1 VSDIDDEG
9 VILEVDY
16 SASTERERVDAAD
29 SLRQWISDAEP
40 SNKAILERLEQD
52 IRSDN
57 QMDRWAAFALEDL
70 IRPPYAVA
78 SETIASRWA
87 RNLELVRN
95 ALLFLPV
102 MLTWFAIDYA
112 SSAYNLYISGEE
124 AGQSEKLSFLQIW
137 LDEERLKS
145 ILWFKPTLQ
154 TIAKYDAFLIL
165 TLVVLTLVV
174 HVLDQKAEKISRE
187 TDLKNDL
194 DLRNVMVDVGLFLH
208 GFRQI
213 TPSQLKSGLSEA
225 VNSLARATESI
236 RDTSS
241 GLKDVADAAHLT
253 LAKFA
258 DLSTRELEP
267 AAKRIDLI
275 VGSLGVAVDAHTGMG
290 DMVRNLQRDLGQ
302 SLEVITKKMDLL
314 GSVLDSLLSDN
325 TEKLEVAM
333 RGIIQETNDV
343 AQRLASASSAAHEV
357 VELMRERAR

>member
-1 VSDIDDEG
+1 MSDIDDDG
-9 VILEVDY
+9 VILEADY
-16 SASTERERVDAAD
+16 SISTERERIAAAD
-29 SLRQWISDAEP
+29 SLSRWITQSKP

-78 SETIASRWA
+78 SETRASRWA
-87 RNLELVRN
+87 RNLELFRN

-112 SSAYNLYISGEE
+112 SAAYNTYISGEE
-124 AGQSEKLSFLQIW
+124 AAQGQELSFLQIW
-137 LDEERLKS
+137 LDEEKLKN

-165 TLVVLTLVV
+165 TLVILTLIV

-187 TDLKNDL
+187 TDLSNDL
-194 DLRNVMVDVGLFLH
+194 ELRNVMVDVGLFLH

-241 GLKDVADAAHLT
+241 GLKDVADSAHIT

-275 VGSLGVAVDAHTGMG
+275 VGSLGVAVDAHAGMG

-314 GSVLDSLLSDN
+314 GSVLDARLTDN

-333 RGIIQETNDV
+333 RSIIQETNEV
-343 AQRLASASSAAHEV
+343 AQKLASASSAAHEV

>member
-1 VSDIDDEG
+1 LQKVALFDA
-9 VILEVDY
+9 VI
-16 SASTERERVDAAD
+16 
-29 SLRQWISDAEP
+29 I
-40 SNKAILERLEQD
+40 
-52 IRSDN
+52 
-57 QMDRWAAFALEDL
+57 
-70 IRPPYAVA
+70 
-78 SETIASRWA
+78 
-87 RNLELVRN
+87 
-95 ALLFLPV
+95 
-102 MLTWFAIDYA
+102 
-112 SSAYNLYISGEE
+112 G
-124 AGQSEKLSFLQIW
+124 
-137 LDEERLKS
+137 
-145 ILWFKPTLQ
+145 
-154 TIAKYDAFLIL
+154 
-165 TLVVLTLVV
+165 TLVVLTLIA

-187 TDLKNDL
+187 TDLSNDL
-194 DLRNVMVDVGLFLH
+194 ELRNVMVDVGLFLH

-241 GLKDVADAAHLT
+241 GLKDVADAAHIT

-275 VGSLGVAVDAHTGMG
+275 VGSLGVAVDAHAGMG

-314 GSVLDSLLSDN
+314 GSVLDARLTDN

-333 RGIIQETNDV
+333 RSIIQETNEV
-343 AQRLASASSAAHEV
+343 AQKLASASSAAHEV

>member
-1 VSDIDDEG
+1 MSDIDDDG
-9 VILEVDY
+9 VILEADY
-16 SASTERERVDAAD
+16 SISTERERIAAAD
-29 SLRQWISDAEP
+29 SLSRWITQSKP

-78 SETIASRWA
+78 SETRASRWA

-95 ALLFLPV
+95 ALLFMPV
-102 MLTWFAIDYA
+102 LITWMAIDFA
-112 SSAYNLYISGEE
+112 ASAYSNYL
-124 AGQSEKLSFLQIW
+124 AGAQSAVEKRSFLQIW
-137 LDEERLKS
+137 LDSSYTNL
-145 ILWFKPTLQ
+145 TLQ
-154 TIAKYDAFLIL
+154 KVALFDAVIIG
-165 TLVVLTLVV
+165 TLVVLTLIA

-187 TDLKNDL
+187 TDLSNDL
-194 DLRNVMVDVGLFLH
+194 ELRNVMVDVGLFLH

-241 GLKDVADAAHLT
+241 GLKDVADAAHIT

-275 VGSLGVAVDAHTGMG
+275 VGSLGVAVDAHAGMG

-314 GSVLDSLLSDN
+314 GSVLDARLTDN

-333 RGIIQETNDV
+333 RSIIQETNEV
-343 AQRLASASSAAHEV
+343 AQKLASASSAAHEV

>member
-1 VSDIDDEG
+1 MSDIDDDG
-9 VILEVDY
+9 VILEADY
-16 SASTERERVDAAD
+16 SISTERERIAAAD
-29 SLRQWISDAEP
+29 SLSRWITQSKP

-78 SETIASRWA
+78 SETRASRWA

-95 ALLFLPV
+95 ALLFMPV
-102 MLTWFAIDYA
+102 LITWMAIDFA
-112 SSAYNLYISGEE
+112 ASAYSRYLVGE
-124 AGQSEKLSFLQIW
+124 QSAAEKKSFLQIW
-137 LDEERLKS
+137 LDSSYTNL
-145 ILWFKPTLQ
+145 TLQ
-154 TIAKYDAFLIL
+154 KVALFDAVIIA
-165 TLVVLTLVV
+165 TLVVLTLIA
-174 HVLDQKAEKISRE
+174 HVFDQKAEKISRE
-187 TDLKNDL
+187 TDLSNDL
-194 DLRNVMVDVGLFLH
+194 ELRNVMVDVGLFLH

-241 GLKDVADAAHLT
+241 GLKDVADSAHIT

-275 VGSLGVAVDAHTGMG
+275 VGSLGVAVDAHAGMG

-314 GSVLDSLLSDN
+314 GSVLDARLTDN

-333 RGIIQETNDV
+333 RSIIQETNEV
-343 AQRLASASSAAHEV
+343 AQKLASASSAAHEV

>member
-1 VSDIDDEG
+1 MSDIDDDG
-9 VILEVDY
+9 VILEADY
-16 SASTERERVDAAD
+16 SISTERERIAAAD
-29 SLRQWISDAEP
+29 SLSRWITQSKP

-78 SETIASRWA
+78 SETRASRWA

-95 ALLFLPV
+95 ALLFMPV
-102 MLTWFAIDYA
+102 LITWMAIDFA
-112 SSAYNLYISGEE
+112 ASAYNSYLASGPS
-124 AGQSEKLSFLQIW
+124 GSERRSFLQIW
-137 LDEERLKS
+137 LDESYTNL
-145 ILWFKPTLQ
+145 TLQ
-154 TIAKYDAFLIL
+154 KVALFDAVIIAALVSL
-165 TLVVLTLVV
+165 TLIA

-187 TDLKNDL
+187 TDLSNDL
-194 DLRNVMVDVGLFLH
+194 ELRNVMVDVGLFLH

-241 GLKDVADAAHLT
+241 GLKDVADSAHIT

-275 VGSLGVAVDAHTGMG
+275 VGSLGVAVDAHAGMG
-290 DMVRNLQRDLGQ
+290 EMVRNLQRDLGQ

-314 GSVLDSLLSDN
+314 GSVLDARLTDN

-333 RGIIQETNDV
+333 RSIIQETNEV
-343 AQRLASASSAAHEV
+343 AQKLASASSAAHEV

>member
-1 VSDIDDEG
+1 MSDIDDDG
-9 VILEVDY
+9 VILEADY
-16 SASTERERVDAAD
+16 SISTERERIAAAD
-29 SLRQWISDAEP
+29 SLSRWITQSKP

-78 SETIASRWA
+78 SETRASRWA

-95 ALLFLPV
+95 ALLFMPV
-102 MLTWFAIDYA
+102 LITWMAIDFA
-112 SSAYNLYISGEE
+112 ASAYSNYL
-124 AGQSEKLSFLQIW
+124 AGAQSAAEKRSFLQIW
-137 LDEERLKS
+137 LDSSYTNL
-145 ILWFKPTLQ
+145 TLQ
-154 TIAKYDAFLIL
+154 KVALFDAVIIA
-165 TLVVLTLVV
+165 TLVVLTLIA
-174 HVLDQKAEKISRE
+174 HVLDQKAERISRE
-187 TDLKNDL
+187 IDLSNDL
-194 DLRNVMVDVGLFLH
+194 ELRNVMVDVGLFLH

-241 GLKDVADAAHLT
+241 GLKDVADAAHIT

-258 DLSTRELEP
+258 ELSTRELEP

-314 GSVLDSLLSDN
+314 GSVLDARLTDN

-333 RGIIQETNDV
+333 RSIIQETNDV